1 MRQIREQL
9 PIIGGLLLGVPV
21 GQYAGL
27 NLLIPMAAGFA
38 FWRVALRHSRGPAEA
53 GMAAAVQ
60 AGHLGWY
67 AVGAFL
73 ATPVPAALLLE
84 MAFLAAAIAWLM
96 KRPGLAAFALI
107 GGLQGLSAA
116 ANAYAFAGAAFGTPD
131 HRALLV
137 HLILRLAAVGLLAMA
152 ARRVTR
158 PVLAPAQ

>member
-9 PIIGGLLLGVPV
+9 PVVGGLLIGVPV

-53 GMAAAVQ
+53 GIAAAVQ
-60 AGHLGWY
+60 AGYLGWY
-67 AVGAFL
+67 AVGALL

-84 MAFLAAAIAWLM
+84 MGLLAAAIVWLVR
-96 KRPGLAAFALI
+96 RPSLAAFAII

-116 ANAYAFAGAAFGTPD
+116 ANAFAFAGAAFGTPD
-131 HRALLV
+131 HRGLLV
-137 HLILRLAAVGLLAMA
+137 HLILRLATVGLLAMA

-158 PVLAPAQ
+158 SVAVAV